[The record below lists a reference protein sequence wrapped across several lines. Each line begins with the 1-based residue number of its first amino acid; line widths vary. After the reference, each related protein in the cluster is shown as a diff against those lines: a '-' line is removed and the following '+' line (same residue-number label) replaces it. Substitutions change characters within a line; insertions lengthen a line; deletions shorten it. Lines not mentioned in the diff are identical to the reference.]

1 MSELPEFIYI
11 DNFLIKNVSNPIII
25 SLVLYKLDKP
35 VLRGHHWDKEKG
47 VFIDKNVNSL
57 KRFNSYEIAYMTGQ
71 ENGDIIIQMTAK

>member
-47 VFIDKNVNSL
+47 VFIDKYVNSL

-71 ENGDIIIQMTAK
+71 EKGDILIQMTAK

>member
-47 VFIDKNVNSL
+47 VFIDKNMLTLYRGSIHMKL
-57 KRFNSYEIAYMTGQ
+57 PI
-71 ENGDIIIQMTAK
+71 